1 MARVRV
7 EKLQELVKQE
17 FSKIVLNDL
26 KNPNI
31 GFVTITQVELTN
43 DLRHAKIWL
52 SAYGSKEEQE
62 KTIQGIAHSLGY
74 IRSEIGK
81 RIRLKF
87 VPELHLQ
94 TDKSLEY
101 SEHIQKILLQI
112 KSDEAEKDDNL

>member
-1 MARVRV
+1 MARKKKK
-7 EKLQELVKQE
+7 KLQELIKQE

-26 KNPNI
+26 KNPGI

-62 KTIQGIAHSLGY
+62 KTIQAIAHSLGY

-81 RIRLKF
+81 PIRLKF

-101 SEHIQKILLQI
+101 SEHIQRILLQI
-112 KSDEAEKDDNL
+112 KDNEAD

>member
-7 EKLQELVKQE
+7 EKLQELIKQE
-17 FSKIVLNDL
+17 LSKMVLNDL

-62 KTIQGIAHSLGY
+62 KSIHGIAHSLGY

-94 TDKSLEY
+94 TDTSLEY
-101 SEHIQKILLQI
+101 SEHIQKLLLKIQ
-112 KSDEAEKDDNL
+112 SNEADKNDNL